1 MAFVDNQGAKIY
13 WDEQEL
19 GLLAC
24 SNEPNRDSYAPS
36 GRALV
41 SS

>member
-13 WDEQEL
+13 WGEQEL
-19 GLLAC
+19 GLLAY
-24 SNEPNRDSYAPS
+24 SNGPNRDSCAAS